1 MSKYYKAEDVI
12 NLLAT
17 EYYTYKQAEIIEV
30 EDCKAAATF
39 NTRHLSAI
47 DIVTCGMCENN
58 TSNTDGVGED
68 WCLKFGY
75 EIESDDWC
83 SYGERIEE

>member
-30 EDCKAAATF
+30 EDCKAAAIF
-39 NTRHLSAI
+39 NTRHLPTI
-47 DIVTCGMCENN
+47 EIVRCKDCARRKTWDCP
-58 TSNTDGVGED
+58 
-68 WCLKFGY
+68 FYRAGY
-75 EIESDDWC
+75 TYKDNDFCSD
-83 SYGERIEE
+83 GERRGNE